1 MKQRTKDRA
10 TEWLKTAKG
19 KDTFRI
25 NTVPH
30 SKKEIEDL
38 LGGKPVVE
46 VKEHINTDI
55 EEESYGDMEQEHHEG
70 HTEESGE

>member
-10 TEWLKTAKG
+10 REWLKTAKS
-19 KDTFRI
+19 KDTFSI
-25 NTVPH
+25 DTVPH

-38 LGGKPVVE
+38 LGGKPIAD
-46 VKEHINTDI
+46 HTDQINTDI
-55 EEESYGDMEQEHHEG
+55 EEKGYGDLEQEHHER

>member
-1 MKQRTKDRA
+1 MKQRTKELA
-10 TEWLKTAKG
+10 TKWLETAK
-19 KDTFRI
+19 KSDTFTI

-38 LGGKPVVE
+38 LGGKHVE
-46 VKEHINTDI
+46 KHAEQINTDI
-55 EEESYGDMEQEHHEG
+55 EEPDHADMGEDEHEG